1 MDRQSF
7 LQKLDTCVWV
17 EKRLFPARLLIL
29 KKKIKKKSNKNSK
42 ESKKSQAGSL
52 LVNLEY
58 EPTEDAEIR
67 LLKIYEFLL
76 KN

>member
-1 MDRQSF
+1 M
-7 LQKLDTCVWV
+7 
-17 EKRLFPARLLIL
+17 RLLIL

-52 LVNLEY
+52 VVNLEY
-58 EPTEDAEIR
+58 KPTEDAEIR

-76 KN
+76 EY